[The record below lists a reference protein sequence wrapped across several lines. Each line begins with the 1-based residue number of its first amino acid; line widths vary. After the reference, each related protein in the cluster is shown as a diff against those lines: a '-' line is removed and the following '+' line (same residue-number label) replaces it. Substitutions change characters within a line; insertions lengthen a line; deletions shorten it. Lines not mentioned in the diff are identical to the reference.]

1 MEDVERFRTL
11 AYAPATQKTYKTQRE
26 SYLRFCSAMGYCPVP
41 ASTQTICRYVALLA
55 RTHKFSSIKQYMNI
69 IRILHL
75 EWDLPNP
82 LADNYHISS
91 VLKGI
96 RRDLGDNPINRKLPM
111 TPNILMRILCVLD
124 LSDSAHCTFW
134 AACLVMFY
142 GMLRRSNVMPSS
154 SSTFEH
160 SKHLRRQDIR
170 FTANNLIIIIRWSK
184 TIQFRQRILT
194 LPLPRILSHPLC
206 PLQAT
211 FKAFQ
216 RTCSAPPTG
225 PAFIISE
232 SPPYQPLTVNNFNQ
246 ILRQSLMRIGLDP
259 TQFTSHSF
267 RRGGASWAY
276 QNDVPVDTIKTIG
289 DWRSN
294 AYQRYVID
302 SSNSINK
309 AMQKVA
315 QSVHDTVQ

>member
-1 MEDVERFRTL
+1 M
-11 AYAPATQKTYKTQRE
+11 
-26 SYLRFCSAMGYCPVP
+26 
-41 ASTQTICRYVALLA
+41 
-55 RTHKFSSIKQYMNI
+55 
-69 IRILHL
+69 
-75 EWDLPNP
+75 
-82 LADNYHISS
+82 
-91 VLKGI
+91 
-96 RRDLGDNPINRKLPM
+96 
-111 TPNILMRILCVLD
+111 
-124 LSDSAHCTFW
+124 
-134 AACLVMFY
+134 
-142 GMLRRSNVMPSS
+142 
-154 SSTFEH
+154 
-160 SKHLRRQDIR
+160 
-170 FTANNLIIIIRWSK
+170 
-184 TIQFRQRILT
+184 
-194 LPLPRILSHPLC
+194 PRILSHPLC

-211 FKAFQ
+211 FIAFQ
-216 RTCSAPPTG
+216 RTCSATPTG
-225 PAFIISE
+225 PAFVISK

-246 ILRQSLMRIGLDP
+246 ILHQSLMRTGLDP